1 MVGAARGAIRADNS
15 FMFNTVVEPD
25 ILTIADADLA
35 APPMPID
42 DASEGTTRL
51 SPDEAEAVLD
61 VYSAAV
67 VAVAERVG
75 PSVVNIAL
83 EKDVAAQGPNGQ
95 RIYTVPGGGSG
106 VVIAPDGYILSNS
119 HVVHGARNL
128 EVTLADGRTLPARL
142 IGDDPATD
150 LAVIQT
156 TVGGLPAAQLGDSD
170 GLKPGQLV
178 IAIGNPLGF
187 QVTVT
192 AGVVSALGRSLRS
205 GNGRLIENVIQ
216 TDAALNPGNSGGP
229 LVDSRG
235 RVVGINTAIIQGA
248 QGICFAVPV
257 NTARWVA
264 GLLINEGRVRRA
276 FLGVT
281 AENRQIHVRVA
292 REHGLASPVAV
303 GVVDV
308 AAGSPAAAA
317 GVQPR
322 DVITHLGETPLNG
335 VDDLQRFLGRAEI
348 GSTVPLRLLRRYA
361 PIETEVTLIDGDGVT
376 G

>member
-1 MVGAARGAIRADNS
+1 MVLA
-15 FMFNTVVEPD
+15 PD
-25 ILTIADADLA
+25 IVTTTVDIPEDVASGSRLTHEEL
-35 APPMPID
+35 
-42 DASEGTTRL
+42 
-51 SPDEAEAVLD
+51 EAEAVLD
-61 VYSAAV
+61 AYSAAV
-67 VAVAERVG
+67 VAVADRIS
-75 PSVVNIAL
+75 PSVVNISL
-83 EKDVAAQGPNGQ
+83 EKNVATQSPGGQ
-95 RIYTVPGGGSG
+95 RVYTVPGGGSG

-119 HVVHGARNL
+119 HVVHDARNL
-128 EVTLADGRTLPARL
+128 EVTLADGRTLPARV

-170 GLKPGQLV
+170 SLKAGRLV

-187 QVTVT
+187 QATVT

-205 GNGRLIENVIQ
+205 GSGRLIENVIQ

-276 FLGVT
+276 YLGVT
-281 AENRQIHVRVA
+281 AENRPIHVRVA
-292 REHGLASPVAV
+292 REHGLPSPLAV

-308 AAGSPAAAA
+308 ADGSPAHAA
-317 GVQPR
+317 GLQPR
-322 DVITHLGETPLNG
+322 DVITHLGETPLSG
-335 VDDLQRFLGRAEI
+335 VDDLQRFLGRVEI
-348 GSTVPLRLLRRYA
+348 GTTVSMHLLRRYA
-361 PIETEVTLIDGDGVT
+361 PLEAEVTLAAAAE
-376 G
+376 

>member
-1 MVGAARGAIRADNS
+1 MVPITETGAPLLNARGMNEADPRIS
-15 FMFNTVVEPD
+15 P
-25 ILTIADADLA
+25 
-35 APPMPID
+35 D
-42 DASEGTTRL
+42 DA
-51 SPDEAEAVLD
+51 EAFLD
-61 VYSAAV
+61 AYSAAV
-67 VAVAERVG
+67 VAVADRVG

-83 EKDVAAQGPNGQ
+83 EKDVATQGPGGQ
-95 RIYTVPGGGSG
+95 RVDTVPGGGSG

-128 EVTLADGRTLPARL
+128 EVILADGRTLPARL
-142 IGDDPATD
+142 IGDDPETD
-150 LAVIQT
+150 LAVMQT
-156 TVGGLPAAQLGDSD
+156 TIGGLPAAQLGDSD

-187 QVTVT
+187 QATVT

-205 GNGRLIENVIQ
+205 GSGRLIENVIQ

-229 LVDSRG
+229 LVDSRA
-235 RVVGINTAIIQGA
+235 RVVGINTAVIQGA

-292 REHGLASPVAV
+292 REHGLSSPVAV
-303 GVVDV
+303 GVVDI
-308 AAGSPAAAA
+308 AEGSPAAAA
-317 GVQPR
+317 GLLPR
-322 DVITHLGETPLNG
+322 DVITHLGDSPLNG

-348 GSTVPLRLLRRYA
+348 GTTVSLRLLRRYV
-361 PIETEVTLIDGDGVT
+361 PVETEVTLVECNGESVQQRHIGGGV

>member
-15 FMFNTVVEPD
+15 FMFNTGVEPD
-25 ILTIADADLA
+25 VLTIAGADLA

-61 VYSAAV
+61 AYSAAV

-119 HVVHGARNL
+119 HVVHRARNL

-187 QVTVT
+187 QATVT

-205 GNGRLIENVIQ
+205 ANGRLIENVIQ

-303 GVVDV
+303 GVVDI